1 MGKGAGKRLGSEIP
15 WACPPLAVPLG
26 KLPCPSVFIFSVHN
40 GDNIYLEGWLYKC
53 SINIVWMD
61 R

>member
-26 KLPCPSVFIFSVHN
+26 KLPCPSVFICSVHS
-40 GDNIYLEGWLYKC
+40 GANIYSEGWLYKC
-53 SINIVWMD
+53 SINIV
-61 R
+61 